1 MFWKFEILH
10 IVIKNQFLKNLRSGT
25 QCGGFQFLLSLDL
38 WGISFHAVVVFGLG
52 KNLSFKSVLGH
63 CGVLMYPDFS
73 LEKQTGSFIE
83 ANLKNRIGIGK
94 IGMPGSYSRWL

>member
-1 MFWKFEILH
+1 M
-10 IVIKNQFLKNLRSGT
+10 
-25 QCGGFQFLLSLDL
+25 LSLDL